1 MPAVVPD
8 QAAGLRRLFARSVVR
23 SVTILAGT
31 REAGR
36 LALVGNLAVALARRG
51 QNVCV
56 LDHDGDDGGVAD
68 QLGMRRPRDLAEVI
82 RHDTALDDVL
92 ATGPEGVRL
101 VRTSQGRRLL
111 GTLDPDA
118 EDRLRSAFTSLEPA
132 VDFLLVD
139 AQCDEARALP
149 SVALASDEIVVV
161 VSAGAD
167 GITHAYGLI
176 KRLSREA
183 GKRRFHVIV
192 CRARA
197 VDHAQAV
204 FENLESTA
212 RRFLSVGVTW
222 LGWIPEDA
230 DLAKACRLR
239 QSVVCAFP
247 ASLSATA
254 LGRVADTLIHWPYA
268 GEDGLDGFVH
278 RLVQASRTL
287 PSATA

>member
-1 MPAVVPD
+1 MTFVSGSRGV
-8 QAAGLRRLFARSVVR
+8 
-23 SVTILAGT
+23 
-31 REAGR
+31 GR
-36 LALVGNLAVALARRG
+36 TALVANLAVALARRG

-56 LDHDGDDGGVAD
+56 LDSHDGAGSAAE
-68 QLGMRRPRDLAEVI
+68 QMGMRRPRDLAEVI
-82 RHDTALDDVL
+82 RHDTPLDDL
-92 ATGPEGVRL
+92 LLSGPEGIRL
-101 VRTSQGRRLL
+101 VRAVQGRRML
-111 GTLDPDA
+111 GDLDAVA
-118 EDRLRSAFTSLEPA
+118 EDRLRNAFMSLQPA

-139 AQCDEARALP
+139 AQGEAVDTAA
-149 SVALASDEIVVV
+149 SAAVASTEIVVV
-161 VSAGAD
+161 TSAGAD
-167 GITHAYGLI
+167 GITHAYGLM

-183 GKRRFHVIV
+183 GRRRFHVIV

-197 VDHAQAV
+197 ADHAQAV

-212 RRFLSVGVTW
+212 RRFLSVSVTG

-230 DLAKACRLR
+230 DLARASRLR

-247 ASLSATA
+247 ESVSAAA

-278 RLVQASRTL
+278 RLVQASRTS